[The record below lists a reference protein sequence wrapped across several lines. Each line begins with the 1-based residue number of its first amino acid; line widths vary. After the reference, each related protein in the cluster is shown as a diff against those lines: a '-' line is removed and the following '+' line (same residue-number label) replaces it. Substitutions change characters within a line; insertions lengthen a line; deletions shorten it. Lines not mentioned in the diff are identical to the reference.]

1 MRTPS
6 AFEALGAMSLILA
19 CCSAQ
24 AQAPPG
30 ASESGSGEQLEADYR
45 VIAARCGSPAWEKAF
60 FKESQAAVRA
70 GVVSRRGS
78 PEEVEKRIVA
88 LRRNPL
94 VLVGAA
100 ADCPAQLARLK
111 DIQKARKDA
120 IKAVRRH

>member
-1 MRTPS
+1 LPH
-6 AFEALGAMSLILA
+6 
-19 CCSAQ
+19 
-24 AQAPPG
+24 
-30 ASESGSGEQLEADYR
+30 
-45 VIAARCGSPAWEKAF
+45 AAEKAF
-60 FKESQAAVRA
+60 FKESQAAVKA

-120 IKAVRRH
+120 IKTARRH